1 MTSHRNT
8 NSEEEDGAL
17 WRRLVLSEEDRLRL
31 FPATTRPGGYRW
43 FRSENVVCIE
53 HFSAVARSGVEGW
66 TLRLGEALGA
76 DYGHAPTKSL
86 ENYKLVLNRAS
97 VFNSTPKKAF
107 WRRRSCT
114 L

>member
-31 FPATTRPGGYRW
+31 FPATTRPDGYRW
-43 FRSENVVCIE
+43 FRSENVW
-53 HFSAVARSGVEGW
+53 HRAFLAVARSGVEGW

-76 DYGHAPTKSL
+76 GYGHEKHTQW
-86 ENYKLVLNRAS
+86 S
-97 VFNSTPKKAF
+97 VMPQYSFG
-107 WRRRSCT
+107 
-114 L
+114 